1 MPMNWQVRLGYQRRI
16 EINWSKIGCLAM
28 GFTLTPNTAYASSD
42 RERYEDV
49 LADYESI
56 AGSETAVLDSFQ
68 DPLIVLNEKRQI
80 VFMNRA
86 FMRFLE
92 LDRQSEILGNRLGEV
107 LGCTQSLEDVEREN
121 LAADVES
128 LTQCWQP

>member
-1 MPMNWQVRLGYQRRI
+1 MFWQIMSQLQVVRRLWLCRTLFRI
-16 EINWSKIGCLAM
+16 
-28 GFTLTPNTAYASSD
+28 
-42 RERYEDV
+42 
-49 LADYESI
+49 
-56 AGSETAVLDSFQ
+56 
-68 DPLIVLNEKRQI
+68 PLIVLNEKRQI

-92 LDRQSEILGNRLGEV
+92 LDRPSEILGYRLGEV